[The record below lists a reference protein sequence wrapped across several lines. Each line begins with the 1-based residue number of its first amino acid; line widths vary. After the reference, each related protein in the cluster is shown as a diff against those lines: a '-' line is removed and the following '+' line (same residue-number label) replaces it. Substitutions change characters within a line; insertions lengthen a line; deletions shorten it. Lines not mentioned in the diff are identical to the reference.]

1 MLFLMLWRHH
11 LRAYSEVPAVGL
23 VYDRGLWVID
33 QACRGTIA
41 EAHPFAGVASYDWT
55 GFRQMHL
62 RLSRTYFFA
71 IVAGA
76 IAIGG
81 LYYVLH
87 QASGRLVKPTESA
100 GDYSVVIGG
109 DSLSFNAFEFDST
122 APLLPADYAYK
133 NPYGLASW
141 GHMVRDRAGF
151 PTRRLTELSAH
162 TWNND
167 A

>member
-1 MLFLMLWRHH
+1 M
-11 LRAYSEVPAVGL
+11 
-23 VYDRGLWVID
+23 
-33 QACRGTIA
+33 
-41 EAHPFAGVASYDWT
+41 VAS
-55 GFRQMHL
+55 
-62 RLSRTYFFA
+62 
-71 IVAGA
+71 V

-87 QASGRLVKPTESA
+87 QAPSRLLKPTENA

-141 GHMVRDRAGF
+141 GHMVRDTFYAVGQGF
-151 PTRRLTELSAH
+151 LLGDSMSYQLTPGITTHSNVNGLYSAPFNGRLTTFMVPDKNGTITIEGIGGADSRRRTAH
-162 TWNND
+162 VLHGRF
-167 A
+167 